1 MSDDDERWVDFEEAG
16 RILEA
21 APGQV
26 QAMIEEGLLT
36 VVGNHGAPRL
46 LRAEVV
52 ALRELGG

>member
-1 MSDDDERWVDFEEAG
+1 MSDDERWVDFEEAG

-36 VVGNHGAPRL
+36 VVGNHGEPRL